1 MTTRGFDSNC
11 MARASVFDVTR
22 PAPGLERDGGNDV
35 SLRAYIRNRKDVA
48 AGLLFATIGLGTAIV
63 ASEYPLGTMRSIG
76 PGYFPIM
83 IGILLALLG
92 AGVTYQGIS
101 FSRAVDPAG
110 EHTAASA
117 EEDDG
122 IAVRP
127 LIMITLAVIAFGITV
142 RPFGLGVATVALVT
156 LASLAGREF
165 RLLRVVLLSAG
176 LIALSWVTFIY
187 LLGLPMTL
195 WPH

>member
-1 MTTRGFDSNC
+1 MG
-11 MARASVFDVTR
+11 RAYVFDIAPAR
-22 PAPGLERDGGNDV
+22 PAPRLDSDGGNDV
-35 SLRAYIRNRKDVA
+35 RLRAHIRDRKDVF
-48 AGLLFATIGLGTAIV
+48 AGLLFAAIGLTTVIV

-83 IGILLALLG
+83 IGVLLALLG
-92 AGVTYQGIS
+92 AGVALQGMS
-101 FSRAVDPAG
+101 FSGAADPAG
-110 EHTAASA
+110 EHAAARAEEAAARA

-127 LIMITLAVIAFGITV
+127 LIMITVAVVAFGLMV
-142 RPFGLGVATVALVT
+142 RPLGLAVATVTLVT

-165 RLLRVVLLSAG
+165 RLLKVALLSVV
-176 LIALSWVTFIY
+176 LIALSWITFIY

-195 WPH
+195 WPR

>member
-1 MTTRGFDSNC
+1 MG
-11 MARASVFDVTR
+11 RAYVFDIAPAR
-22 PAPGLERDGGNDV
+22 PAPRLDSDGGNDV
-35 SLRAYIRNRKDVA
+35 RLRAHIRDRKDVF
-48 AGLLFATIGLGTAIV
+48 AGLLFAAIGLTTVIV

-83 IGILLALLG
+83 IGVLLALLG
-92 AGVTYQGIS
+92 AGVVYQGVS
-101 FSRAVDPAG
+101 FSAAGDPAG

-127 LIMITLAVIAFGITV
+127 LIMITLAVVAVGRTL
-142 RPFGLGVATVALVT
+142 RPRGLAVATVTLVT

-165 RLLRVVLLSAG
+165 RLLNIVLLSVG
-176 LIALSWVTFIY
+176 LIALSWITFIY

-195 WPH
+195 WPR